1 MVQHEVITGEVQ
13 EQQHFTTMV
22 FQAQE
27 EHKEHGSS
35 WFSVPK
41 EEDKRQVPKEG
52 DSRQLGLPREEDAH
66 THHFQ
71 LPKEG
76 KLDLRLHL
84 RFWILDSA

>member
-52 DSRQLGLPREEDAH
+52 DRRQPGVPKEEDVR
-66 THHFQ
+66 TDLFQ

-76 KLDLRLHL
+76 KLAFGLL
-84 RFWILDSA
+84 